1 MKKTILAIGLSL
13 VTLTAMAQK
22 REIRKANR
30 AINSGDYTEAL
41 SELENAESQLDGA
54 KDDVIAE
61 VYYLKANA
69 TYHLAP
75 NNPENV
81 KQATAY
87 LKQAGNY
94 DGSSSTQE
102 GIALLSGQI
111 MEALVSSAIE
121 DQNASRNKEAADK
134 LMEVYELDK
143 DNNQMYLF
151 YAASNYHNS
160 EELDKALAGYEELLE
175 MGYTGVTT
183 QYFAVNNE
191 TGEKE
196 LFEDAS
202 QRDIM
207 MKTGAYSNPTEEQTE
222 DITPQVLQYKAFV
235 YIQKGEL
242 DKAIEVVDDALKA
255 DPNNT
260 TLLRAKADVMYQLG
274 DKAGYKKLMQ
284 EIVSL
289 DPNNPELLFNIAVSS
304 AEVGETE
311 EALEYYD
318 RVIEMDENNYAAYLN
333 AAVLMLS
340 NDGKI
345 VEEMNTLGMS
355 AADNKRYDELQKE
368 RVKLMESAVPY
379 LTKALE
385 IDDSDQEVKRT
396 LANIY
401 YQIDESEKGD
411 KLMQEIEN

>member
-1 MKKTILAIGLSL
+1 
-13 VTLTAMAQK
+13 
-22 REIRKANR
+22 
-30 AINSGDYTEAL
+30 
-41 SELENAESQLDGA
+41 
-54 KDDVIAE
+54 
-61 VYYLKANA
+61 
-69 TYHLAP
+69 
-75 NNPENV
+75 
-81 KQATAY
+81 
-87 LKQAGNY
+87 
-94 DGSSSTQE
+94 
-102 GIALLSGQI
+102 

-311 EALEYYD
+311 VALEYYD